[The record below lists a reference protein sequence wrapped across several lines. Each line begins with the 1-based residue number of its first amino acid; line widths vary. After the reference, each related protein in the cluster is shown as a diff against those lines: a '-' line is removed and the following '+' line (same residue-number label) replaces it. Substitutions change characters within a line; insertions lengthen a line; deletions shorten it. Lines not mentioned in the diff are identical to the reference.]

1 MKRLTRIAVWQ
12 LVFFFSLSAFAQ
24 TANSPLMAPMQQA
37 ASKLKSV
44 QVTGDPDYDY
54 VFRMRLLSQGALE
67 MAKVEAQQGAD
78 PAAKQKAQAFV
89 DAKQKELADL
99 EALQRQMRPSR
110 PNQAYVQQQ
119 SRQIEAIVL
128 KMQPD
133 GVAAKLTG
141 KLDEDFN
148 TLLTEYNRDASDLS
162 RAYLSFGN
170 NASVKAVAQK
180 MVAQ

>member
-1 MKRLTRIAVWQ
+1 
-12 LVFFFSLSAFAQ
+12 
-24 TANSPLMAPMQQA
+24 MAPMQQA